1 MKFFIDLSIK
11 KKLIAA
17 FLLICTFIVFIGA
30 EGQYV
35 SWRINK
41 NAEEMYSNY
50 LVSIENLK
58 TIEQNLQ
65 YTNVKVLKIIFDKD
79 KSTIDKRVKDIKA
92 IMDSNKKLEDEYELL
107 PTIESEEDKYY
118 DDFKSALVKYE
129 ELQLKLTELVKAGKE
144 EEAFQIYQTDGD
156 KLNSQAYDN
165 LEKAVQVNQKLA
177 ERANLDNNAEF
188 ARVTN
193 QIIIFTVI
201 AFLIGISIAYMLSR
215 SIINSLKGTK
225 ELAERLANYDFRT
238 SIKVISNNEFGQTGT
253 ALNIAQENI
262 RGLIKVIMENSQ
274 DISASSEELSATVEE
289 LSSKADIIEQ
299 SVINI
304 VDGMQNASATTEEI
318 SASIEEVDSN
328 VNVLSSKAIEGSN
341 NADQSKERSTE
352 VKNNSQKAIEETRKI
367 SVEKQERMAKA
378 IEDGKVVDSI
388 KVMADTIGGI
398 AKQTNLLALNASIE
412 AARAGEQGKGFAIVA
427 EEVRILAEQ
436 SAEAAINIQDTI
448 VKVNNAFKS
457 SIDTGSDILKFINT
471 QVNEQFNDYGKIGN
485 QYYSDSDFVSKMSYE
500 IAAMSEEITATVGQ
514 VNEAVQEM
522 ALSSQKSSG
531 EAEVIRE
538 SMNETTKAIEQVAV
552 TAQSQAELAQK
563 LNEIIDKFKI

>member
-1 MKFFIDLSIK
+1 MKFFENLSVN
-11 KKLIAA
+11 KKLISA

-30 EGQYV
+30 EGQYI
-35 SWRINK
+35 SWKISN
-41 NAEEMYSNY
+41 NAEEMYGNF
-50 LVSIENLK
+50 LVSIEDLK

-65 YTNVKVLKIIFDKD
+65 YTNVKVLKIIMDKD
-79 KSTIDKRVKDIKA
+79 KSSIDKRTNDIKA
-92 IMDSNKKLEDEYELL
+92 VMDSNKKLEDEYDLL
-107 PTIESEEDKYY
+107 PSTSSEEDKYY
-118 DDFKSALVKYE
+118 EDFKSAITKYE
-129 ELQLKLTELVKAGKE
+129 ELQLKLIELVKSGKE
-144 EEAFQIYQTDGD
+144 DEAFTIYQTDGD

-165 LEKAVQVNQKLA
+165 LEKAIQVNQKLA
-177 ERANLDNNAEF
+177 DQAELDNKAEF
-188 ARVTN
+188 AKVTY
-193 QIIIFTVI
+193 QIIIFTAV
-201 AFLIGISIAYMLSR
+201 AFLLGISIAYILSR
-215 SIINSLKGTK
+215 NIVNSLRRTK
-225 ELAERLANYDFRT
+225 ELAQRLSNYDFRT
-238 SIKVISNNEFGQTGT
+238 PIKVTSNDEFGQTGA

-262 RGLIKVIMENSQ
+262 KGLIKVIMENSQ

-341 NADQSKERSTE
+341 NADKSKEKSTE

-367 SVEKQERMAKA
+367 SAEKQERMAKA

-412 AARAGEQGKGFAIVA
+412 AARAGEQGKGFAVVA

-448 VKVNNAFKS
+448 VKVHNAFKS

-471 QVNEQFNDYGKIGN
+471 QVNEQFNDYSKIGN

-522 ALSSQKSSG
+522 ALSSQKSSE

-538 SMNETTKAIEQVAV
+538 SMNETTKAIEQVAI
-552 TAQSQAELAQK
+552 TAQNQAEFAQK
-563 LNEIIDKFKI
+563 LNEVIDKFKI

>member
-1 MKFFIDLSIK
+1 MKFFMDLSIK

-30 EGQYV
+30 EGQYI

-65 YTNVKVLKIIFDKD
+65 YTNVKVLKIIMDKD

-92 IMDSNKKLEDEYELL
+92 VMDSNKKLEDEYELL
-107 PTIESEEDKYY
+107 PTIASEEDKYY

-129 ELQLKLTELVKAGKE
+129 DLQLKLTELVKAGKE

-215 SIINSLKGTK
+215 SIINSLNRTK

>member
-1 MKFFIDLSIK
+1 MKFFVNLSIK
-11 KKLIAA
+11 KKLISA

-30 EGQYV
+30 EGQYI
-35 SWRINK
+35 SWKINN

-50 LVSIENLK
+50 LVSINDLK
-58 TIEQNLQ
+58 TIEDDLD
-65 YTNVKVLKIIFDKD
+65 YTQVKLLKMLYERDKSKLDKQISDIKDMIAEEGKLESEYEGLPFTSEEKTAYEEFKNSAVKYVDVQTKIIDLA
-79 KSTIDKRVKDIKA
+79 KSEKYDEA
-92 IMDSNKKLEDEYELL
+92 LEVYKQVDLINSVTY
-107 PTIESEEDKYY
+107 PS
-118 DDFKSALVKYE
+118 
-129 ELQLKLTELVKAGKE
+129 LQKCISTNE
-144 EEAFQIYQTDGD
+144 
-156 KLNSQAYDN
+156 
-165 LEKAVQVNQKLA
+165 KLA
-177 ERANLDNNAEF
+177 DQANLDNKAEF
-188 ARVTN
+188 IKVKY

-215 SIINSLKGTK
+215 SIINSLNRTK
-225 ELAERLANYDFRT
+225 ELAERLSNYDFRT
-238 SIKVISNNEFGQTGT
+238 PIKVISNNEFGQTGT
-253 ALNIAQENI
+253 ALNIAQENVK
-262 RGLIKVIMENSQ
+262 GLIKVIMENSQ
-274 DISASSEELSATVEE
+274 DISAASEELSATVEE

-341 NADQSKERSTE
+341 NADQSKEKSTE

-367 SVEKQERMAKA
+367 SAEKQERMAKA

-412 AARAGEQGKGFAIVA
+412 AARAGEQGKGFAVVA

-448 VKVNNAFKS
+448 VKVHNAFKS

-471 QVNEQFNDYGKIGN
+471 QVNEQFNDYSKIGN

-522 ALSSQKSSG
+522 ALSSQKSSE

-538 SMNETTKAIEQVAV
+538 SMNETTKAIEQVAI

-563 LNEIIDKFKI
+563 LNEVIDKFKI

>member
-1 MKFFIDLSIK
+1 MKFIIDLSIK

-30 EGQYV
+30 EGQYI

-41 NAEEMYSNY
+41 NAEKMYSNY
-50 LVSIENLK
+50 LLSIRNLK

-92 IMDSNKKLEDEYELL
+92 VMDSNKKLEDEYELL
-107 PTIESEEDKYY
+107 PSMSSEEDKYY
-118 DDFKSALVKYE
+118 EDFKSAIIKYE
-129 ELQLKLTELVKAGKE
+129 ELQLKLAELTKEGKE

-165 LEKAVQVNQKLA
+165 LEKSIQVNQELA
-177 ERANLDNNAEF
+177 EQANIDNNAEF
-188 ARVTN
+188 ARVTR
-193 QIIIFTVI
+193 QIIIFTAI
-201 AFLIGISIAYMLSR
+201 AFLIGISIAYLLSR
-215 SIINSLKGTK
+215 NIINALNRTK
-225 ELAERLANYDFRT
+225 ELAQRLSNYDFRT
-238 SIKVISNNEFGQTGT
+238 PIKVIGNNEFGQTGA

-262 RGLIKVIMENSQ
+262 RELIKVIMENSQ

-289 LSSKADIIEQ
+289 LSTKADIIER

-328 VNVLSSKAIEGSN
+328 VNFLSSKAIEGSN
-341 NADQSKERSTE
+341 NADQSKERSTKI
-352 VKNNSQKAIEETRKI
+352 KNNNQKAIEETRKL
-367 SVEKQERMAKA
+367 SAEKQEKMAKA

-398 AKQTNLLALNASIE
+398 AQQTNLLALNASIE
-412 AARAGEQGKGFAIVA
+412 AARAGDQGKGFAVVA
-427 EEVRILAEQ
+427 DEVKILAEQ

-448 VKVNNAFKS
+448 TKVQNAFKV

-471 QVNEQFNDYGKIGN
+471 QVNEQFNEYSEVGN

-500 IAAMSEEITATVGQ
+500 IAAMSEEITDTVGQ

-522 ALSSQKSSG
+522 ALSSQKSSE
-531 EAEVIRE
+531 EAELIRE
-538 SMNETTKAIEQVAV
+538 SMNETTKAIEQVEI

-563 LNEIIDKFKI
+563 LNEIIYKFKI